1 MSTRYLIPLVLTLLA
16 CPSPPEDGTA
26 GEGAAG
32 GQAAGGNM
40 GGGGGEAGGGGPGG
54 GTLDQAT
61 NTMCNPGKMELA
73 EGETGTSQADIT
85 ADFATFTGTIT
96 CDTCTAPVTLLVS
109 HPPSGG
115 DQTDAPPGKLTS
127 LEVTAGEPYTLK
139 IPKSGSEV
147 VLEVLGGA
155 NGDWFGV
162 KTGTPDSPLS
172 DSEDRDG
179 VDLNISACGGASS
192 GASSSATNPGAAG
205 GAGPAGGGP
214 AGGEGTIGPA
224 GPPPDGAEGGPPG
237 PPPQDGEGAATGGDP
252 PAPTTGG

>member
-26 GEGAAG
+26 GGGAAG
-32 GQAAGGNM
+32 GQAAGGNVG

-109 HPPSGG
+109 HPPSGA

-179 VDLNISACGGASS
+179 VDLNISACGGATS
-192 GASSSATNPGAAG
+192 GGSSSATNPGAAG
-205 GAGPAGGGP
+205 GAPAGGGP
-214 AGGEGTIGPA
+214 AGGEGAIGPA

-237 PPPQDGEGAATGGDP
+237 PPPQDGAGATTGGDP